1 MIKARSTACQP
12 NYAIPPGE
20 TLRETLETIGMKQA
34 ELAERTG
41 RPKKT
46 INEIIAGKAA
56 ITAETALQL
65 ERVLGVPASFWN
77 NLERNYRESLAR
89 LKEEEKLEKQIEWLN
104 KFPFMVLENMG
115 WIPREDTPIKKLK
128 ALLSFFAVA
137 GIEEWNKIWGAPQ
150 GAYRESKA
158 FQSHPEAI
166 ATWLRK
172 GEIEAAQISAQAYHS
187 RSFQTALRKIRSLTD
202 KPPEVF
208 EPKMREVS
216 AQAGVAVVF
225 VPEIRG
231 THVYG
236 VTRWLKATK
245 ALIQMSLR
253 GKADDHLWFTFF
265 HEAGHILLHGKDEMF
280 IEASENGYKESGRKE
295 KEGQADRFSQDF
307 LIPPGEYQSF
317 LEARDF
323 GLSAIRR
330 FAKEIGV
337 APGIVVGRLQ
347 HDEIIPFSHGNSL
360 KKRFKFSGR

>member
-1 MIKARSTACQP
+1 MIKTRSTACQP

-89 LKEEEKLEKQIEWLN
+89 LKEEEKLQKQIEWLR
-104 KFPFMVLENMG
+104 KFPLTILENMD
-115 WIPREDTPIKKLK
+115 WVPREDNPIKKLK

-137 GIEEWNKIWGAPQ
+137 GIEEWNRVWGAPQ
-150 GAYRESKA
+150 GVYRKSKA

-172 GEIEAAQISAQAYHS
+172 GEIEAAQISTQPYHS
-187 RSFQTALRKIRSLTD
+187 RSFHAALRQIRSLTD

-208 EPKMREVS
+208 EPKMKEVC

-225 VPEIRG
+225 VPEIHG

-236 VTRWLKATK
+236 VTRWLKSTK

-253 GKADDHLWFTFF
+253 GKTDDHLWFTFF
-265 HEAGHILLHGKDEMF
+265 HEAGHILLHGKDQIF
-280 IEASENGYKESGRKE
+280 IETSENGYKELGRKE
-295 KEGQADRFSQDF
+295 KEDDADRFSQDF
-307 LIPPGEYQSF
+307 LIPPQEFQSF
-317 LEARDF
+317 LDNCDF
-323 GLSAIRR
+323 SLSAIRR
-330 FAKEIGV
+330 FAKEIGI

-347 HDEIIPFSHGNSL
+347 HDSLISFNRGNAL
-360 KKRFKFSGR
+360 KKRLQFS